1 MTRGTN
7 ARLKPVSERSLRTS
21 SNVAPADSSTKESGF
36 RRQSLTHEEHDEHE
50 VHDPTKL
57 IQDDKKG
64 WSYFMQRNSVL
75 RTYQKRVVFNNDI
88 KVAALEFVIMLLSV
102 AQLHWSY
109 RSPHWDCV
117 FAYALE
123 LMFTAIFPFPGLE
136 AFFSSDCGDTFV
148 LLSVA
153 VFLRPTSW
161 EQWLYYPYPIRQ
173 KEKVTSFSGKL
184 EFSYRQFVIKKVFD
198 DNPLKKLLTFYVLL
212 GGTAAYVLHVTETIK
227 GECWWE
233 NDDAETERSEDAI
246 CYELHLS
253 DSLWLVFMTFLSI
266 GYGDVYPKTG
276 RGRAIIATTACLAL
290 TLDAMFFSIIIKKF
304 TFSTMEARVHAFLYR
319 MELYNKKD
327 ISAVMAVQAT
337 FRFNKSYRDSLI
349 WHQERGS
356 SIFYRPLSDRLPNE
370 VKKKLYASRFQKS
383 LKQIMKFNTD
393 GDPLNA
399 FSKHV
404 EVITAAL
411 GATFVD
417 MIRLKKMYYRKIR
430 VLEQRRQQANRR
442 ASSFRM
448 ASSGRPMLASSGTGK
463 SQPLF
468 HPQLVTHKSDST
480 AVGLSPNIPNAV
492 APNYGPMEGSDAWGE
507 EMLRKAEAAMVHL
520 KKIENNVKGMCRT
533 RSW

>member
-1 MTRGTN
+1 
-7 ARLKPVSERSLRTS
+7 
-21 SNVAPADSSTKESGF
+21 
-36 RRQSLTHEEHDEHE
+36 
-50 VHDPTKL
+50 
-57 IQDDKKG
+57 
-64 WSYFMQRNSVL
+64 
-75 RTYQKRVVFNNDI
+75 
-88 KVAALEFVIMLLSV
+88 
-102 AQLHWSY
+102 
-109 RSPHWDCV
+109 
-117 FAYALE
+117 
-123 LMFTAIFPFPGLE
+123 MFTAIFPFPGLE